1 MIKEKIMVKTVKDV
15 ELKGKRIV
23 MRVDFNVPMKDGKV
37 QDDERI
43 VAAIPTIEYLLKQEV
58 RSIVLMSHLGDPEKD
73 MKKAE
78 EKAKKQGEPFNP
90 SAYIESKHKI
100 KNVVARLSEKLGIPV
115 QTAPSCI
122 GQAERINS
130 LQDGGILMLENTRF
144 EKGEK
149 SKDASERENLA
160 KELARYGEIF
170 VNDAFGS
177 AHREHASTSTI
188 AKFTK
193 EAVAGLL
200 MKKEIEHLEP
210 IVKNPKKP
218 FTAIIGGAKV
228 SSKISVLQS
237 LLQKANT
244 LIIAGGMAYTFLKV
258 QGHSIGDSIL
268 EEDYLDTAEK
278 LLKDAKEKGVKIILP
293 IDHIVATKFAEDAEP
308 IAIDSIDIPSGH
320 VGLDVG
326 RKTLESYREAILS
339 SASIV
344 WNGPVGVFEFKNF
357 AKGTEELAKM
367 VAEAT
372 TKGAISIVGGGDS
385 VAALN
390 RFNLSSKMTHV
401 STGGGASLEYLEGKV
416 LPGIACLETI

>member
-1 MIKEKIMVKTVKDV
+1 MVKTVKDV

-23 MRVDFNVPMKDGKV
+23 MRVDFNVPMKDGAV
-37 QDDERI
+37 QDDARI
-43 VAAIPTIEYLLKQEV
+43 VAAIPTIKYLLDQGV

-73 MKKAE
+73 AKKAE
-78 EKAKKQGEPFNP
+78 EKAKKQGEPFDL
-90 SAYIESKHKI
+90 SSYMEAKHKI
-100 KNVVARLSEKLGIPV
+100 KNVAARLSEKLGIPV

-122 GQAERINS
+122 GQLKEVEA
-130 LQDGGILMLENTRF
+130 LQEGGVLMLENTRF

-149 SKDASERENLA
+149 SKDVAEREALA
-160 KELARYGEIF
+160 KELASYGEIF

-200 MKKEIEHLEP
+200 MQKEIEHLEP

-237 LLQKANT
+237 LLQKAST
-244 LIIAGGMAYTFLKV
+244 LIIGGGMAYTFLKV
-258 QGHSIGDSIL
+258 QGHTIGDSIL
-268 EEDYLDTAEK
+268 EEDYLNVAET

-293 IDHIVATKFAEDAEP
+293 VDHLVATKFSGDAEP
-308 IAIDSIDIPSGH
+308 IAIDGPDIPAGH

-326 RKTLESYREAILS
+326 HKTLEAYQAAISS

-344 WNGPVGVFEFKNF
+344 WNGPVGVFEFEKF

-367 VAEAT
+367 VANAT
-372 TKGAISIVGGGDS
+372 SKGTISIVGGGDS

-390 RFNLSSKMTHV
+390 RFNLASKMTHV
-401 STGGGASLEYLEGKV
+401 STGGGASLEYLEGKT
-416 LPGIACLETI
+416 LPGIACLATI